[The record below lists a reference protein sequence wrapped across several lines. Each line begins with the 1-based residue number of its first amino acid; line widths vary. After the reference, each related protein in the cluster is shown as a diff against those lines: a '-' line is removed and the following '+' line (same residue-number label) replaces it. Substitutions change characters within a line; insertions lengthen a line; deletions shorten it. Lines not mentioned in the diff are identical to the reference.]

1 MFMAK
6 VKQYKVRNTGIFIL
20 DIQKY
25 KEIFENCIC
34 EIILFFH
41 PRGLFV
47 PQLQDLRVDN
57 FFGKHPLAVD
67 VLGNNKPNTLYRFI
81 LTPGRY

>member
-1 MFMAK
+1 MGK
-6 VKQYKVRNTGIFIL
+6 VEQYKVRNTRIFIL

-34 EIILFFH
+34 EIILFFC

-67 VLGNNKPNTLYRFI
+67 VLGNNEPNTLYRFI